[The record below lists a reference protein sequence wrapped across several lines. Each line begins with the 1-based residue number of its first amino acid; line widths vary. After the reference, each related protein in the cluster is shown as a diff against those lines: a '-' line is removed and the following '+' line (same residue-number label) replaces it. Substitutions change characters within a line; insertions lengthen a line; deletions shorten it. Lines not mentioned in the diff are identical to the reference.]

1 MKRKVDASILKSK
14 LFGLSIS
21 HILAIL
27 LVASIAGYVLT
38 QSVFFAVLGFIFI
51 IGLFFSDFSAENN
64 LRQNALE
71 LVYAL
76 AFAVGAWLLLGF
88 ALHTDS
94 PINVVTSCSM
104 LPNLQRGDLVF
115 IQGGVNNVQSV
126 SVSTEQLPLAQLHRS
141 LCIAGTTPV
150 PCTDAIMVA
159 NKTIAANPNNDV
171 IIFDPKPT
179 GPGLIIHRAFARFD
193 TEQGVFYA
201 TKGDNNP
208 VLDQENG
215 RFQFVSEKDVKG
227 HVVLRVP
234 YVGYLKLLLFL
245 QFDVPQGCDTV
256 LRKA

>member
-1 MKRKVDASILKSK
+1 MKRKANGNILNSK
-14 LFGLSIS
+14 FLGLSIS
-21 HILAIL
+21 HILAFL

-38 QSVFFAVLGFIFI
+38 QSVLFAVLGFVFI
-51 IGLFFSDFSAENN
+51 VGLFFSDFSTENN
-64 LRQNALE
+64 LQQNAME
-71 LVYAL
+71 LIYAL
-76 AFAVGAWLLLGF
+76 AFAIGAWLLLGF
-88 ALHTDS
+88 VLHTDS

-126 SVSTEQLPLAQLHRS
+126 SASTQQLASSQLHRS

-150 PCTDAIMVA
+150 PCTDAILVA
-159 NKTIAANPNNDV
+159 NKTIEANLNND
-171 IIFDPKPT
+171 IIVFDPKPS
-179 GPGLIIHRAFARFD
+179 GPGLIIHRSFAKFE